1 MSTVAD
7 LIGRR
12 NILLLHSLLVK
23 FKHSFMLTFIFLV
36 IIVVISFCLQRG
48 YPNWDHLTKLT
59 NHIEVFI
66 QKMTIRKFA

>member
-7 LIGRR
+7 LIGKR

-36 IIVVISFCLQRG
+36 IIVVISFCLQCG

>member
-1 MSTVAD
+1 MSNVAD
-7 LIGRR
+7 LIGKR

-23 FKHSFMLTFIFLV
+23 FKYSFMLTFIFLV
-36 IIVVISFCLQRG
+36 IFSFCLQCG
-48 YPNWDHLTKLT
+48 YPNWDHLRKLT

>member
-1 MSTVAD
+1 
-7 LIGRR
+7 
-12 NILLLHSLLVK
+12 
-23 FKHSFMLTFIFLV
+23 MLTFIFLV
-36 IIVVISFCLQRG
+36 IFVVISFCLQCG